1 MTLQGR
7 LLVAGSVL
15 AVALTGWLVLVEQA
29 LGMDMGGGTGLAALG
44 WLIAF
49 WTTMTAAMMLP
60 SAAPTLL
67 LYARVIRSSPDGEG
81 AAAHVYAFA
90 GGYLLVWTAF
100 SLFATVL
107 QRMLASLLLLTL
119 MMEARDRAMGGALL
133 IVAGIYQLT
142 PFKRTCLESCR
153 SPPRT

>member
-60 SAAPTLL
+60 SAAPTVVL
-67 LYARVIRSSPDGEG
+67 VSSVRGRLDALAFVAAYVVAWCGAGLAAYGGYRALGFVTSWGATGPWAVG
-81 AAAHVYAFA
+81 AA
-90 GGYLLVWTAF
+90 LLV
-100 SLFATVL
+100 
-107 QRMLASLLLLTL
+107 
-119 MMEARDRAMGGALL
+119 
-133 IVAGIYQLT
+133 
-142 PFKRTCLESCR
+142 
-153 SPPRT
+153 